1 MQQTHLHVA
10 LVAFTAIFL
19 TQNTHAT
26 LPSQTSDQV
35 PTPPPATLV
44 KQIRVNRWNWA
55 VHTAR
60 SLRVSYYEFMQV
72 QGWRYAVEFRES
84 KVFCITCSPSGRREE
99 FEFKEPLMDPVSEE

>member
-44 KQIRVNRWNWA
+44 KQIREG
-55 VHTAR
+55 H
-60 SLRVSYYEFMQV
+60 
-72 QGWRYAVEFRES
+72 
-84 KVFCITCSPSGRREE
+84 
-99 FEFKEPLMDPVSEE
+99 